1 MLTLQFVPYA
11 EIEHLESDA
20 RINRLLNIVKDNKIV
35 LMQGRLQ
42 PEEETLLIQHTMLS
56 IKKQFSGIEI
66 CTIFP
71 EEKDLKFFNNMKKER
86 AKMLV
91 GNRDGITIIGPASV
105 VKEIKR
111 DPKKMQLFTITP
123 RFGSRSNSSHSRRSS
138 RRPHSKRS
146 VRSKRSAS
154 RGKRRR

>member
-11 EIEHLESDA
+11 EIEHLESDM
-20 RINRLLNIVKDNKIV
+20 RIGKLLNIVKDNKIV

-42 PEEETLLIQHTMLS
+42 PEEETLLIQHTMLN
-56 IKKQFSGIEI
+56 IDRKFSGIEI

-71 EEKDLKFFNNMKKER
+71 EERDLQFFNKMKKGMV
-86 AKMLV
+86 KMLI

-123 RFGSRSNSSHSRRSS
+123 RFGSRVTATRRSS
-138 RRPHSKRS
+138 SRS
-146 VRSKRSAS
+146 S
-154 RGKRRR
+154 KRRRR

>member
-11 EIEHLESDA
+11 EIEHLESDV

-42 PEEETLLIQHTMLS
+42 PEEETLLIQHTMLN
-56 IKKQFSGIEI
+56 IDKRFSGIEI

-71 EEKDLKFFNNMKKER
+71 EEKDLQFFNKMKKEMV
-86 AKMLV
+86 KMLV
-91 GNRDGITIIGPASV
+91 GNRDGITIIGPATA

-123 RFGSRSNSSHSRRSS
+123 RFGSSSARRSTRHHSSRKSSHTRSRARSS
-138 RRPHSKRS
+138 RKS
-146 VRSKRSAS
+146 
-154 RGKRRR
+154 RRRR

>member
-11 EIEHLESDA
+11 EVEHLESED
-20 RINRLLNIVKDNKIV
+20 RIEKLLNIVKDRKIV

-42 PEEETLLIQHTMLS
+42 PEEETLLIQHTMLQITKS
-56 IKKQFSGIEI
+56 FSGIEI

-71 EEKDLKFFNNMKKER
+71 EERDLQFFNKMRKGMV
-86 AKMLV
+86 KMLV

-111 DPKKMQLFTITP
+111 DPKRMQLFTITP
-123 RFGSRSNSSHSRRSS
+123 HGSSS
-138 RRPHSKRS
+138 SKRS
-146 VRSKRSAS
+146 VAK
-154 RGKRRR
+154 KRRR

>member
-20 RINRLLNIVKDNKIV
+20 RIGRLLNIVKDNKIV

-56 IKKQFSGIEI
+56 IDKKFSGIEI

-71 EEKDLKFFNNMKKER
+71 EERDLQFFNKMRKEMG
-86 AKMLV
+86 KMLV

-123 RFGSRSNSSHSRRSS
+123 RFGSRASKRHAARRSS
-138 RRPHSKRS
+138 SS
-146 VRSKRSAS
+146 S
-154 RGKRRR
+154 RKTKRRR

>member
-11 EIEHLESDA
+11 EIEHLESDV

-42 PEEETLLIQHTMLS
+42 PEEETLLIQHTMLN
-56 IKKQFSGIEI
+56 IDKRFSGIEI

-71 EEKDLKFFNNMKKER
+71 EEKDLQFFNKMKKEMV
-86 AKMLV
+86 KMLV
-91 GNRDGITIIGPASV
+91 GNRDGITIIGPATV

-123 RFGSRSNSSHSRRSS
+123 RFGSRSARRSTRRHSSGKRSRVRSRARSS
-138 RRPHSKRS
+138 RKS
-146 VRSKRSAS
+146 
-154 RGKRRR
+154 RRRR

>member
-11 EIEHLESDA
+11 EIEHLEPDA

-42 PEEETLLIQHTMLS
+42 PEEETLLIQHTMLN

-71 EEKDLKFFNNMKKER
+71 EEKDLQFFNKMRKEMV
-86 AKMLV
+86 KMLV
-91 GNRDGITIIGPASV
+91 GNRDGMTIIGPASV
-105 VKEIKR
+105 VKEIRR
-111 DPKKMQLFTITP
+111 DPNKIQLFTITP
-123 RFGSRSNSSHSRRSS
+123 LLNQCSGKKTV
-138 RRPHSKRS
+138 KR
-146 VRSKRSAS
+146 KAAK
-154 RGKRRR
+154 KRRR

>member
-11 EIEHLESDA
+11 EIEHLESDM
-20 RINRLLNIVKDNKIV
+20 RIGKLLNIVKDNKIV

-42 PEEETLLIQHTMLS
+42 PEEETLLIQHTMLN
-56 IKKQFSGIEI
+56 IDRKFSGIEI

-71 EEKDLKFFNNMKKER
+71 EERDLQFFNKMKKGMV
-86 AKMLV
+86 KMLI

-123 RFGSRSNSSHSRRSS
+123 RFGSRVMKSTRSS
-138 RRPHSKRS
+138 S
-146 VRSKRSAS
+146 RSKR
-154 RGKRRR
+154 RRR